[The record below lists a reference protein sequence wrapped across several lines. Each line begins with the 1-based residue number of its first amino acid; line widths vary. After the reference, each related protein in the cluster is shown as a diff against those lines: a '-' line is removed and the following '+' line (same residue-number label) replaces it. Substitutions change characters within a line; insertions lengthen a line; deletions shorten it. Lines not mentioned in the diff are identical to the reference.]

1 MDVEGAPEGGRSRVG
16 GGWRRE
22 VVGRLQKFKR
32 HPAAALTPFNSA
44 KRRIG
49 IENKL
54 SFFDKKRIVR
64 VRRKKLYMGLVNA
77 FLERFT
83 VSLKSLVETQTLS

>member
-1 MDVEGAPEGGRSRVG
+1 MDVEGAPEGGRSSVG
-16 GGWRRE
+16 GGWWGE

-49 IENKL
+49 IESKL
-54 SFFDKKRIVR
+54 LFFDKKNL
-64 VRRKKLYMGLVNA
+64 VRRFNLLGLVWSTL
-77 FLERFT
+77 FCKD
-83 VSLKSLVETQTLS
+83 SLYL

>member
-16 GGWRRE
+16 GGWWRRG
-22 VVGRLQKFKR
+22 GRLQKFKR

-44 KRRIG
+44 KRWIG

-54 SFFDKKRIVR
+54 SFFDKKRIVSS
-64 VRRKKLYMGLVNA
+64 KEEKALHG
-77 FLERFT
+77 FG
-83 VSLKSLVETQTLS
+83 

>member
-1 MDVEGAPEGGRSRVG
+1 M
-16 GGWRRE
+16 
-22 VVGRLQKFKR
+22 VGRLQKFKR

-64 VRRKKLYMGLVNA
+64 RKKLYMGLVNA

>member
-1 MDVEGAPEGGRSRVG
+1 MAEEVGGRP
-16 GGWRRE
+16 
-22 VVGRLQKFKR
+22 QKFKR

-49 IENKL
+49 IESKL
-54 SFFDKKRIVR
+54 LFFDKKKKT
-64 VRRKKLYMGLVNA
+64 VRRKKVLIYMGLVDA

-83 VSLKSLVETQTLS
+83 VSLKSFLETNS

>member
-1 MDVEGAPEGGRSRVG
+1 MLRARQKGEGV
-16 GGWRRE
+16 GWRR
-22 VVGRLQKFKR
+22 VVEEGGRLQKFKR

>member
-1 MDVEGAPEGGRSRVG
+1 M
-16 GGWRRE
+16 
-22 VVGRLQKFKR
+22 VGRLQKFKR

-49 IENKL
+49 IESKL
-54 SFFDKKRIVR
+54 SFFDKKRI